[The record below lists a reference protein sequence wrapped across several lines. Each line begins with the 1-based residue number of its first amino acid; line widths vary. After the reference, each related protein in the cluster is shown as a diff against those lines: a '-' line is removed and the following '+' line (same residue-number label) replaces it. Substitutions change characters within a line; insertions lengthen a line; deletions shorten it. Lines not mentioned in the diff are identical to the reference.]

1 MIPTVDYLVD
11 ALRQSRDDG
20 ASLVLDPIAAAVLL
34 SRIDHLTHVLEQAD
48 AEIARLRRRT

>member
-1 MIPTVDYLVD
+1 MIPTVDHLVD

-48 AEIARLRRRT
+48 AEIARLRRWT